1 MRWEREGCCLIQQ
14 WKDNKPVTVLTTIH
28 SANEFGMVERKV
40 KLNDRWD
47 KVEVR
52 RPKAIDTYNQY
63 MNGVDRSDQIL
74 AKNNTLRK
82 CMRWWKTLFF
92 HLIDIAVVNSFILFQ
107 LYRSQNKDVEELQR
121 PKRYSVLEFREE
133 LARQFAR
140 LEEYGVPPLYCPPKK
155 QPGEYE
161 TPHLP
166 KISDRK
172 RNCTVCY
179 KQLKKQYKVNLYC
192 SAPQCQVFL
201 HCTKDKDCFG
211 V

>member
-1 MRWEREGCCLIQQ
+1 MKGKKEWTDRQTVCLIQQ
-14 WKDNKPVTVLTTIH
+14 WKDNKPVTTIH

-107 LYRSQNKDVEELQR
+107 LYRSQNKKDVEELQR
-121 PKRYSVLEFREE
+121 PKRYCVLEFRGAGKTVFWVGRIWCTTGGN
-133 LARQFAR
+133 L
-140 LEEYGVPPLYCPPKK
+140 PL
-155 QPGEYE
+155 
-161 TPHLP
+161 L
-166 KISDRK
+166 
-172 RNCTVCY
+172 
-179 KQLKKQYKVNLYC
+179 L
-192 SAPQCQVFL
+192 
-201 HCTKDKDCFG
+201 
-211 V
+211 

>member
-1 MRWEREGCCLIQQ
+1 MHE
-14 WKDNKPVTVLTTIH
+14 
-28 SANEFGMVERKV
+28 MVENIV
-40 KLNDRWD
+40 FPL
-47 KVEVR
+47 
-52 RPKAIDTYNQY
+52 
-63 MNGVDRSDQIL
+63 
-74 AKNNTLRK
+74 
-82 CMRWWKTLFF
+82 
-92 HLIDIAVVNSFILFQ
+92 DIAVVNSFILFQ
-107 LYRSQNKDVEELQR
+107 LYRSQNKKDVEELQR
-121 PKRYSVLEFREE
+121 PKRYCVLEFREE
-133 LARQFAR
+133 LARQFSG

-201 HCTKDKDCFG
+201 HCTKDKHCFG